1 MNDMEIN
8 KERLETTQRKH
19 AFKHHTITLCNPLPQ
34 DVQGAKSMNGL
45 KEVPVVQELW
55 ENGLM
60 YYRKWYL
67 CLYSSVYVLRSC
79 LLSDH
84 VRERTLGAL
93 KFWDNAKW
101 YLCLQQLIGKKLRAA
116 LISSSFHSSS
126 LCSPT
131 AWLLDFSRYESACD
145 CCVPFVLQMMKPKC
159 FTLRMAQRRNASLS
173 PGQVLRRDFWPWR
186 K

>member
-1 MNDMEIN
+1 M
-8 KERLETTQRKH
+8 
-19 AFKHHTITLCNPLPQ
+19 
-34 DVQGAKSMNGL
+34 
-45 KEVPVVQELW
+45 QELW

-60 YYRKWYL
+60 YYKKWYL
-67 CLYSSVYVLRSC
+67 CLYSSVYVLCSC

-173 PGQVLRRDFWPWR
+173 PWQVLRRDFWPWR